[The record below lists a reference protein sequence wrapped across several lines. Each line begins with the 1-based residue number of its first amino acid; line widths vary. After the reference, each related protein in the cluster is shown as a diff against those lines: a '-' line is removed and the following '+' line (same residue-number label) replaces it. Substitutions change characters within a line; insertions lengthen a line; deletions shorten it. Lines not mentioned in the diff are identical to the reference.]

1 MTDTYDD
8 LRIERSGHVAEVVL
22 DRPGKLNAVTLSMF
36 HQLRRAFEALDADDE
51 VRAVILRGEGRMF
64 TAGLDLV
71 AAMGM
76 LQFNDPG
83 DSPATRA
90 RKLYELIKDL
100 QRTTNAIAS
109 CRHPTIGAAHGRCL
123 GAGVDFTTACDMRV
137 CSADATFSVFE
148 TRIALVADVGTLQR
162 LAGIVGKGVARE
174 MAFTGRYVDADR
186 ALRTGLVNEVHPDA
200 DAMLAGARALAAD
213 IAANS
218 PLAVR
223 GTKRVMDYTDEHGVA
238 AGLEFVAQ
246 WNTAFLHSHDLA
258 EAMTAFLEKRPG
270 DYTGG

>member
-1 MTDTYDD
+1 MTDAFED
-8 LRIERSGHVAEVVL
+8 LRIERSDHVAEVVL
-22 DRPGKLNAVTLSMF
+22 DRPHKLNAITLSIF
-36 HQLRRAFEALDADDE
+36 HQLRAAFEQLDADDG

-76 LQFNDPG
+76 LQFNDAG
-83 DSPATRA
+83 DSPATRS

-100 QRTTNAIAS
+100 QRTTNAIAA
-109 CRHPTIGAAHGRCL
+109 CRHPVIAAVHGRCL
-123 GAGVDFTTACDMRV
+123 GAGVDFITACDMRV

-162 LAGIVGKGVARE
+162 LTGIVGKGVARE
-174 MAFTGRYVDADR
+174 MALTGRYVDAER
-186 ALRTGLVNEVHPDA
+186 ALRTGLVNEVHA
-200 DAMLAGARALAAD
+200 DPEAMLAGARALAAD
-213 IAANS
+213 VAANS

-223 GTKRVMDYTDEHGVA
+223 GTKRVMDHSDAHGVA

-270 DYTGG
+270 NYTGG

>member
-1 MTDTYDD
+1 MTDSYDD
-8 LRIERSGHVAEVVL
+8 LRVERDGHVAEVVL
-22 DRPGKLNAVTLSMF
+22 DRPNKLNAVTLGMF
-36 HQLRRAFEALDADDE
+36 HELRRAFEELDADDD

-64 TAGLDLV
+64 TAGLDLI
-71 AAMGM
+71 AGMAM

-83 DSPATRA
+83 DSPATRS

-100 QRTTNAIAS
+100 QRTTNAIAA
-109 CRHPTIGAAHGRCL
+109 CRHPTVAAVHGRCL
-123 GAGVDFTTACDMRV
+123 GAGVDFITACDMRV

-162 LAGIVGKGVARE
+162 LTGIVGKGVARE

-186 ALRTGLVNEVHPDA
+186 ALRTGLVNEVHEDHEA
-200 DAMLAGARALAAD
+200 LLAGARALAGEV
-213 IAANS
+213 AANS

-258 EAMTAFLEKRPG
+258 EAMTAWLEKRPG